1 MKKKNIVNLIRYH
14 VEGNENAFREEAYD
28 IANEFDAKGDN
39 ELAEYIMALMSD
51 TNVIYTQNFNHESEF
66 LEEVNL
72 KSTSLFLP
80 TTISQELIGIANA
93 INNKAEVNKFLFEG
107 VPGTGKTEAVKQL
120 ARVLDRKVYMV
131 DFSMIIDSKLG
142 QTQKNIT
149 SLFKEINSFS
159 KQDSVIF
166 LFDEIDALALDRT
179 NSHDLREMGRATSTL
194 LKGLDNLSS
203 NAIIIATT
211 NLFENFDKAM
221 TRRFDYIIH
230 FNNYSKEDLMQ
241 VAEKIL
247 DNILKNQKNV
257 EKNKRLFRKILSLY
271 DVFPY
276 PGELKNIIKTSV
288 IFSNMEDKYDYFRR
302 LYFAVKGN
310 IPMDIIELKN
320 EGFTVR
326 EIEILTGISKSSVS
340 RELKGD

>member
-1 MKKKNIVNLIRYH
+1 MKKKDIVNLIRYH
-14 VEGNENAFREEAYD
+14 VEGNENAFREEVYG

-39 ELAEYIMALMSD
+39 ELAKYIMALMSD
-51 TNVIYTQNFNHESEF
+51 TNILYTQNFNYESKF

-72 KSTSLFLP
+72 NSMPLILP
-80 TTISQELIGIANA
+80 TSISKELIGIANA

-107 VPGTGKTEAVKQL
+107 APGTGKTEAVKQL

-131 DFSMIIDSKLG
+131 DFSIIIDSKLG

-149 SLFKEINSFS
+149 SLFKEINTFS
-159 KQDSVIF
+159 KQENVIF

-179 NSHDLREMGRATSTL
+179 NNHDLREMGRATSTL

-203 NAIIIATT
+203 SAIIIATT

-230 FNNYSKEDLMQ
+230 FNNYSEEDLMQ
-241 VAEKIL
+241 IGEKLL
-247 DNILKNQKNV
+247 DNVLKNQKSV
-257 EKNKRLFRKILSLY
+257 ERNKRLFRKILSLY
-271 DVFPY
+271 DVLPY

-288 IFSNMEDKYDYFRR
+288 IFSDAEDKYDYFRR
-302 LYFAVKGN
+302 LYFTVKGN
-310 IPMDIIELKN
+310 MPIDITELKN
-320 EGFTVR
+320 EGFTIR
-326 EIEILTGISKSSVS
+326 EIEILTGISKSSIA

>member
-14 VEGNENAFREEAYD
+14 VEGNENAFREEAYG
-28 IANEFDAKGDN
+28 IANEFDSKGDN

-51 TNVIYTQNFNHESEF
+51 TNVIYTQNFNYESEF

-80 TTISQELIGIANA
+80 TIISQELIGIANA

-107 VPGTGKTEAVKQL
+107 APGTGKTEAVKQL

>member
-1 MKKKNIVNLIRYH
+1 
-14 VEGNENAFREEAYD
+14 
-28 IANEFDAKGDN
+28 
-39 ELAEYIMALMSD
+39 
-51 TNVIYTQNFNHESEF
+51 
-66 LEEVNL
+66 
-72 KSTSLFLP
+72 
-80 TTISQELIGIANA
+80 
-93 INNKAEVNKFLFEG
+93 
-107 VPGTGKTEAVKQL
+107 
-120 ARVLDRKVYMV
+120 
-131 DFSMIIDSKLG
+131 
-142 QTQKNIT
+142 
-149 SLFKEINSFS
+149 
-159 KQDSVIF
+159 
-166 LFDEIDALALDRT
+166 
-179 NSHDLREMGRATSTL
+179 
-194 LKGLDNLSS
+194 
-203 NAIIIATT
+203 
-211 NLFENFDKAM
+211 M

>member
-1 MKKKNIVNLIRYH
+1 MKKRDIVNLIRYH
-14 VEGNENAFREEAYD
+14 VEGNENAFREEVYG
-28 IANEFDAKGDN
+28 IANEFDASGDN
-39 ELAEYIMALMSD
+39 ALAEYIMALMSD
-51 TNVIYTQNFNHESEF
+51 TNILYTQNFNYESEF

-72 KSTSLFLP
+72 NSTSLYLP
-80 TTISQELIGIANA
+80 AIISQELIGIANA

-107 VPGTGKTEAVKQL
+107 APGTGKTEAVKQL

-131 DFSMIIDSKLG
+131 DFPMIIDSKLG
-142 QTQKNIT
+142 QTQKNII

-159 KQDSVIF
+159 KQENVIF

-203 NAIIIATT
+203 RAIVIATT

-221 TRRFDYIIH
+221 SRRFDYIIH
-230 FNNYSKEDLMQ
+230 FNNYSDEDLME
-241 VAEKIL
+241 VGEKLL
-247 DNILKNQKNV
+247 DDILKKQKNA
-257 EKNKRLFRKILSLY
+257 EKNKKLFRKIISLY
-271 DVFPY
+271 GTLPY

-288 IFSNMEDKYDYFRR
+288 IFSNIEDKYDYFRR
-302 LYFAVKGN
+302 LYLAAKGKM
-310 IPMDIIELKN
+310 PTDIIELKN
-320 EGFTVR
+320 EGFTLR